1 MRTIDSI
8 ITSYYYRRE
17 HILVLE
23 SKEESEENF
32 TMKKELESQCYG
44 LIKYI
49 KDIDKN
55 FNTDLL
61 ESNYKEIYKLIV
73 EGKENIKNNIITQ
86 FKKAYYDMIS
96 IELSK
101 GDLSLCH
108 QLFMEIKSRLILITP
123 SNDIEKLN
131 ELFDSGYLTEI
142 LCNYNFSGE
151 LNEIILVT
159 DTKGLVV
166 EAKVVEIGPGKILKA
181 EIMNKKQHKIQN
193 PIVCVAQAVA
203 KGDRADLS
211 IEILTEV
218 GVDKIIPWQANR
230 SVSKLENKTEKLI
243 QKWQSIAREST
254 KQARRSFM
262 PEILN
267 LVNSKDLVDE
277 FQNFEN
283 IIVLDPDSSVNF
295 TDAIKNNSKRI
306 LLVIGPEGG
315 IDENEMTLFK
325 NANVVFASLGES
337 ILRTS
342 SAGAISAAI
351 LLAQTK
357 WIK

>member
-1 MRTIDSI
+1 MQPAYFIASTEELNQSI
-8 ITSYYYRRE
+8 ITLEGDEAHHAIKVRR
-17 HILVLE
+17 
-23 SKEESEENF
+23 
-32 TMKKELESQCYG
+32 T
-44 LIKYI
+44 
-49 KDIDKN
+49 
-55 FNTDLL
+55 
-61 ESNYKEIYKLIV
+61 
-73 EGKENIKNNIITQ
+73 
-86 FKKAYYDMIS
+86 
-96 IELSK
+96 
-101 GDLSLCH
+101 
-108 QLFMEIKSRLILITP
+108 
-123 SNDIEKLN
+123 
-131 ELFDSGYLTEI
+131 
-142 LCNYNFSGE
+142 E
-151 LNEIILVT
+151 LNEIIFVT

-166 EAKVVEIGPGKILKA
+166 EAKVLEIGPGKILKA
-181 EIMNKKQHKIQN
+181 QIINKKQDKIQN

-211 IEILTEV
+211 IELLTEV

-243 QKWQSIAREST
+243 QKWQGIAREST

-267 LVNSKDLVDE
+267 LVNSKDLVEE

-295 TDAIKNNSKRI
+295 TDAIKNISKSI

-325 NANVVFASLGES
+325 NAKVVFASLGES

>member
-1 MRTIDSI
+1 MQPAYFIASTEELNQSI
-8 ITSYYYRRE
+8 ITLEGDEAHHAIKVRR
-17 HILVLE
+17 
-23 SKEESEENF
+23 
-32 TMKKELESQCYG
+32 T
-44 LIKYI
+44 
-49 KDIDKN
+49 
-55 FNTDLL
+55 
-61 ESNYKEIYKLIV
+61 
-73 EGKENIKNNIITQ
+73 
-86 FKKAYYDMIS
+86 
-96 IELSK
+96 
-101 GDLSLCH
+101 
-108 QLFMEIKSRLILITP
+108 
-123 SNDIEKLN
+123 
-131 ELFDSGYLTEI
+131 
-142 LCNYNFSGE
+142 E

-181 EIMNKKQHKIQN
+181 EIINKKQHKIQN

-243 QKWQSIAREST
+243 QKWQSISREST

-295 TDAIKNNSKRI
+295 TDAIKNISNSI

-315 IDENEMTLFK
+315 IDETEMTLFK

>member
-1 MRTIDSI
+1 MQPAYFIASTEELNQSIMTLEGDEAHHAIKVRRT
-8 ITSYYYRRE
+8 
-17 HILVLE
+17 
-23 SKEESEENF
+23 
-32 TMKKELESQCYG
+32 
-44 LIKYI
+44 
-49 KDIDKN
+49 
-55 FNTDLL
+55 
-61 ESNYKEIYKLIV
+61 
-73 EGKENIKNNIITQ
+73 
-86 FKKAYYDMIS
+86 
-96 IELSK
+96 
-101 GDLSLCH
+101 
-108 QLFMEIKSRLILITP
+108 
-123 SNDIEKLN
+123 
-131 ELFDSGYLTEI
+131 
-142 LCNYNFSGE
+142 E
-151 LNEIILVT
+151 LNEIIFVT

-181 EIMNKKQHKIQN
+181 EIINKKQHEIQN

-211 IEILTEV
+211 IELLTEV

-230 SVSKLENKTEKLI
+230 SVSKLENKSEKLI
-243 QKWQSIAREST
+243 QKWQGIAREST

-267 LVNSKDLVDE
+267 LVNSKDLVYE

>member
-1 MRTIDSI
+1 MQPAYFIASTEELNQSIMTLEGDEAHHAIKVRRT
-8 ITSYYYRRE
+8 
-17 HILVLE
+17 
-23 SKEESEENF
+23 
-32 TMKKELESQCYG
+32 
-44 LIKYI
+44 
-49 KDIDKN
+49 
-55 FNTDLL
+55 
-61 ESNYKEIYKLIV
+61 
-73 EGKENIKNNIITQ
+73 
-86 FKKAYYDMIS
+86 
-96 IELSK
+96 
-101 GDLSLCH
+101 
-108 QLFMEIKSRLILITP
+108 
-123 SNDIEKLN
+123 
-131 ELFDSGYLTEI
+131 
-142 LCNYNFSGE
+142 E
-151 LNEIILVT
+151 LNEIIFVT

-181 EIMNKKQHKIQN
+181 EIINKKQHEIQN

-211 IEILTEV
+211 IELLTEV

-230 SVSKLENKTEKLI
+230 SVSKLENKSEKLI
-243 QKWQSIAREST
+243 QKWQGIAREST
-254 KQARRSFM
+254 KQARRAFM

-295 TDAIKNNSKRI
+295 TDAIKNISKRI

>member
-1 MRTIDSI
+1 MQPAYFIASTEELNQSI
-8 ITSYYYRRE
+8 ITLEGDEAHHAIKVRR
-17 HILVLE
+17 
-23 SKEESEENF
+23 
-32 TMKKELESQCYG
+32 T
-44 LIKYI
+44 
-49 KDIDKN
+49 
-55 FNTDLL
+55 
-61 ESNYKEIYKLIV
+61 
-73 EGKENIKNNIITQ
+73 
-86 FKKAYYDMIS
+86 
-96 IELSK
+96 
-101 GDLSLCH
+101 
-108 QLFMEIKSRLILITP
+108 
-123 SNDIEKLN
+123 
-131 ELFDSGYLTEI
+131 
-142 LCNYNFSGE
+142 E

-181 EIMNKKQHKIQN
+181 EIINKKQHEIQN

-211 IEILTEV
+211 IELLTEV